1 MAEVKM
7 VNFNP
12 QKIMQAMMDIF
23 GDRYGAKITVTVEP
37 KTTALAVIPADREE
51 KQKVA
56 QETTTQGESERWQE
70 L

>member
-1 MAEVKM
+1 MSDVKM
-7 VNFNP
+7 INFNP
-12 QKIMQAMMDIF
+12 QKIYDAIAKII

-56 QETTTQGESERWQE
+56 Q
-70 L
+70 

>member
-37 KTTALAVIPADREE
+37 KTTALVVIPADREE

-56 QETTTQGESERWQE
+56 Q
-70 L
+70 

>member
-37 KTTALAVIPADREE
+37 KTTALAVIPADGKKSR
-51 KQKVA
+51 
-56 QETTTQGESERWQE
+56 R
-70 L
+70 

>member
-12 QKIMQAMMDIF
+12 QKIMQALMDIF

-56 QETTTQGESERWQE
+56 Q
-70 L
+70 